1 MEINGNQIE
10 VYKIVVR
17 RRVERAEYPS
27 APVDLTMAAKLVSVV
42 GQRAVHVLRAV
53 VEGKL
58 QPFSAISPEEVEP
71 GELLFDKALVREY
84 IDIIQNQN
92 GWVDREYVAKR
103 FSVKITVI
111 SQWVEAGIIHPI
123 VKHASKHYFSRNRI
137 EDFRARY
144 VFTEAAAKILG
155 VGILIVQKWARR
167 QRIDAISGPGIDDCH
182 RYLLDRTELLAWRQ
196 ANYLSAPAMANRLG
210 ISHSQLLSWI
220 KTGKVTPISGPG
232 IDEFKHYLFVPPD
245 EDFSDD

>member
-1 MEINGNQIE
+1 M
-10 VYKIVVR
+10 
-17 RRVERAEYPS
+17 
-27 APVDLTMAAKLVSVV
+27 VSVV

-58 QPFSAISPEEVEP
+58 QPFSAISPEEVKP

-155 VGILIVQKWARR
+155 VGILTVQKWARR
-167 QRIDAISGPGIDDCH
+167 QRIHAISGPGIDDCH

-210 ISHSQLLSWI
+210 ISH
-220 KTGKVTPISGPG
+220 T
-232 IDEFKHYLFVPPD
+232 HYLVGLRPVRSPQFPVP
-245 EDFSDD
+245 ELMNSSTIYLSLRTKICLTTKNKSDSSVEVTLVS